1 MKQNLLTFTALVAGS
16 LLVASCGKSTNTPA
30 QNPMNA
36 PVPVNAYTVS
46 QEQVVGTDT
55 YPGTVVPLNEVEL
68 RPQVSGYITN
78 IFVQDGQMVTKGQK
92 LYQIDQTQYQ
102 ATYNQAQA
110 SLRSAQANLEKVR
123 QDAERYENLAKQDAI
138 ARQRVDYARAELSTA
153 QAQVAAARAG
163 VSGASTN
170 LRYSVIT
177 APMSGRIGISQV
189 KVGSQVS
196 PGQTLLNTI
205 SADDPIAV
213 DIVINERDVPRFARL
228 QQKTAADSTFT
239 IQFSDGSKYPYPG
252 KIQAIDRAINPQ
264 TGTITVRVSFPN
276 QKRLLIPGMVTILR
290 VRNEDLGEQLVIPN
304 KAITEQMGEFYTYVI
319 QGDSV
324 VQNRVRLGSKVA
336 DKVVVREGLK
346 AGDKIVVEGTQ
357 KLRPGAKITLG
368 APQAAAGQ
376 AAGR

>member
-1 MKQNLLTFTALVAGS
+1 MLTALVSGS
-16 LLVASCGKSTNTPA
+16 LLVTSCGKSNSTPA

-68 RPQVSGYITN
+68 RPQVSGYITK
-78 IFVQDGQMVTKGQK
+78 IYVQDGQMVTKGQK
-92 LYQIDQTQYQ
+92 LYEIDQTQYQ

-110 SLRSAQANLEKVR
+110 NLRSAQANLERVR
-123 QDAERYENLAKQDAI
+123 QDAERYENLARQDAI

-177 APMSGRIGISQV
+177 APMSGRIGIAQV

-196 PGQTLLNTI
+196 PGQTLINSI
-205 SADDPIAV
+205 SADNPIAV
-213 DIVINERDVPRFARL
+213 DIVINETEVPRFARL
-228 QQKTAADSTFT
+228 QNKTASDSTFT
-239 IQFSDGSKYPYPG
+239 IQYSDGSIYPQPG

-276 QKRLLIPGMVTILR
+276 AERALIPGMGVVLR
-290 VRNEDLGEQLVIPN
+290 VRNEDIGRQLVIPH
-304 KAITEQMGEFYTYVI
+304 KAVTEQMGEFYAYVI
-319 QGDSV
+319 SGDSV
-324 VQNRVRLGSKVA
+324 LQNKVSLGTRVA
-336 DKVVVREGLK
+336 DKIVVREGLK
-346 AGDKIVVEGTQ
+346 DGDKIVVEGTQ
-357 KLRPGAKITLG
+357 KLRPGAKVTLD
-368 APQAAAGQ
+368 APQPPAGPAAGK
-376 AAGR
+376 

>member
-1 MKQNLLTFTALVAGS
+1 MLIALVSGS
-16 LLVASCGKSTNTPA
+16 LLVTSCGKSNSTPT

-78 IFVQDGQMVTKGQK
+78 IYVQDGQQVTKGQK
-92 LYQIDQTQYQ
+92 LYEIDRTQYQ
-102 ATYNQAQA
+102 ASYNQAQA
-110 SLRSAQANLEKVR
+110 NLRSAQANLERAR
-123 QDAERYENLAKQDAI
+123 QDAERFENLAKQDAV

-177 APMSGRIGISQV
+177 APMSGRIGIAQV

-196 PGQTLLNTI
+196 PGQTLINTI
-205 SADDPIAV
+205 SADNPIAV
-213 DIVINERDVPRFARL
+213 DIVINEREVPRFARL

-239 IQFSDGSKYPYPG
+239 IQFSDGTKYPFPG

-276 QKRLLIPGMVTILR
+276 QNRLLIPGMVAVLR

-336 DKVVVREGLK
+336 DKIVVREGLK

-368 APQAAAGQ
+368 APPAAAGP